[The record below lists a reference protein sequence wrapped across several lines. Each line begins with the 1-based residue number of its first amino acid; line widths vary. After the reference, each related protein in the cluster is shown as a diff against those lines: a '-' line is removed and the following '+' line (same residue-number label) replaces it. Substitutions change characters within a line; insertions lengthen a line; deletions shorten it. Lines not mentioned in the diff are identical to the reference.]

1 MSTVTVSAGL
11 HAPRRTASSR
21 TAPRRPVTRPP
32 VARRPVAI
40 ASPARRVRLT
50 RRGRLLVAG
59 AALLVAVCALV
70 LAGVVSGG
78 VPASAGSEPGQAAVA
93 ERVTVRPGDTL
104 WAIAQREA
112 PGVDPRATVAAIL
125 DLNALESSAVEAGS
139 VLLLPA
145 G

>member
-11 HAPRRTASSR
+11 RAPRRQ
-21 TAPRRPVTRPP
+21 
-32 VARRPVAI
+32 VARRPA
-40 ASPARRVRLT
+40 APAAPAPRTDSLRLT
-50 RRGRLLVAG
+50 RRGRLLLSGVV
-59 AALLVAVCALV
+59 LIFAVCALV

-104 WAIAQREA
+104 WAIALRAA

-125 DLNALESSAVEAGS
+125 DLNALESAAVEAGS
-139 VLLLPA
+139 VLLLP
-145 G
+145 GR